1 MFKDCSQ
8 TSLILIPG
16 QSSLPNPLQY
26 RRSQDFYIS
35 SSIDFLCAS
44 PARKITY
51 QWLIN
56 ICIRSSCRTPAVDS
70 NGPINSRS
78 SELYIPSRTLSYGVY
93 QMTLL
98 VRLNSRSNIQSSVFV
113 QINPSGITANLVE
126 LGTSMITR
134 GHLQDL
140 LFDPGRYSVDP
151 DEDSFNA
158 SVR

>member
-1 MFKDCSQ
+1 M
-8 TSLILIPG
+8 ILIPS
-16 QSSLPNPLQY
+16 QSSLSNPLQY

-35 SSIDFLCAS
+35 SSVEFLCAS
-44 PARKITY
+44 AARKITY

-56 ICIRSSCRTPAVDS
+56 NCIRANCQTPAIGS
-70 NGPINSRS
+70 NGPIGSQS

-98 VRLNSRSNIQSSVFV
+98 VRVNGQSNIQSSVFV